1 MSLRFFADHCVP
13 TLVLSILRSEGYEV
27 HRLTEYLPPDS
38 ADSVVIQEA
47 LTRNL
52 ILLTFDSD
60 FSDIVAYPPENYA
73 GIIAFQ
79 VHNHPEVIPEILKRL
94 LAYLKSHPKM
104 IEYQRK
110 IFLVELHRIR
120 IRP

>member
-1 MSLRFFADHCVP
+1 MTLQFFADHCVP
-13 TLVLSILRSEGYEV
+13 LLVISILRSEGYEV

-38 ADSVVIQEA
+38 ADSIVIQEA
-47 LTRNL
+47 LSRNM

-60 FSDIVAYPPENYA
+60 FSDVVAYPPENYA

-79 VHNHPEVIPEILKRL
+79 VHNHPEIMSEILKRL
-94 LAYLKSHPKM
+94 LAYLKSHPEM
-104 IEYQRK
+104 TEYKGK
-110 IFLVELHRIR
+110 IFFVELHRLR

>member
-13 TLVLSILRSEGYEV
+13 TLVISTLRSEGYEV

-47 LTRNL
+47 LRRNM

-60 FSDIVAYPPENYA
+60 FSDIVAYPPESYD
-73 GIIAFQ
+73 GIITFQ
-79 VHNHPEVIPEILKRL
+79 VHNHPEVIPEILKHL
-94 LAYLKSHPKM
+94 LAYLKSHSGM
-104 IEYQRK
+104 SEYKGK
-110 IFLVELHRIR
+110 ILFVELHRIR